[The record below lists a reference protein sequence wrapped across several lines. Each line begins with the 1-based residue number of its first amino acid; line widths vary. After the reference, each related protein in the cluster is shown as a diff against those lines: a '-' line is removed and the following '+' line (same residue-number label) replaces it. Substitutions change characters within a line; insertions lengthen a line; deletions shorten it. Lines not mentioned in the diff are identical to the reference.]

1 MEPVTEIDETVD
13 RIRGWLSKNLEK
25 KVNLTEVASCMQVSE
40 RTLIRHFKKKLGIT
54 PRAYLHN
61 MRIEFAKRML
71 RETNLRIGKVAERI
85 GYSDIVF
92 FQKVFR
98 SHVGVS
104 PTVFRNNVNNHCPN
118 YLCS

>member
-1 MEPVTEIDETVD
+1 MLVEPQIAELTARSVMIDAPAYAETIDAMEPVTEIDETVD

-85 GYSDIVF
+85 GYSDI
-92 FQKVFR
+92 
-98 SHVGVS
+98 
-104 PTVFRNNVNNHCPN
+104 
-118 YLCS
+118 